1 MSAWTQFVS
10 KIFHEGKAKHGKS
23 YSLKQAM
30 QEASKRKSEMGTAKS
45 SHTKSKSRKGSKKGG
60 KSRKSRKTRKH

>member
-30 QEASKRKSEMGTAKS
+30 QEASKRKSEMGTNS
-45 SHTKSKSRKGSKKGG
+45 THTKSKKGKKGKKGG
-60 KSRKSRKTRKH
+60 KSRKIRKSRKH